1 MYKIGIVEKIHEK
14 GIDLLKNNKNFD
26 FEIIENISENNLIKQ
41 LPKFDGIT
49 LRVAKLGSN
58 ILSHCNKLKVISRH
72 GVGYDNVDINYL
84 KKNNIKLLITATA
97 NAVSV
102 AEHVMYMLLSLS
114 KGIINYDSMVRSGDF
129 RNDVKKLLTYE
140 IFNKEIL
147 IMGFG
152 RIGKILIKRCLG
164 FDMSVNVYDPFV
176 DEKIIESFGGK
187 KVKDLN
193 LAFKTADFM
202 SIHMP
207 LNEKTKNLI
216 NLEKLKSMKQNM
228 IIINTARG
236 GIINEKDL
244 NQAINMNIIFG
255 AGLDVFE
262 KEPIDLNNPLIN
274 NKRVLLSPHSA
285 TFTQECTIR
294 MGIQTVQN
302 LIDFFENK
310 VQKKMIVNYD

>member
-1 MYKIGIVEKIHEK
+1 
-14 GIDLLKNNKNFD
+14 
-26 FEIIENISENNLIKQ
+26 
-41 LPKFDGIT
+41 
-49 LRVAKLGSN
+49 
-58 ILSHCNKLKVISRH
+58 
-72 GVGYDNVDINYL
+72 
-84 KKNNIKLLITATA
+84 
-97 NAVSV
+97 
-102 AEHVMYMLLSLS
+102 MLLSLS
-114 KGIINYDSMVRSGDF
+114 KGITNYDTMVRSGDF

-176 DEKIIESFGGK
+176 DKKTIESFGGK
-187 KVKDLN
+187 KVEDLD
-193 LAFKTADFM
+193 LAFKTADFL

>member
-176 DEKIIESFGGK
+176 DKKTIESFGGK
-187 KVKDLN
+187 KVEDLN
-193 LAFKTADFM
+193 LAFKTADFL

-216 NLEKLKSMKQNM
+216 NLEKLKSMKKNM

-285 TFTQECTIR
+285 TFTQECTER

>member
-26 FEIIENISENNLIKQ
+26 FEIIEDVTENNLIKQ

-58 ILSHCNKLKVISRH
+58 ILSHCNNLKVISRH

-114 KGIINYDSMVRSGDF
+114 KGIVNYDTMVRSGDF

-176 DEKIIESFGGK
+176 DKKTIESFGGK
-187 KVKDLN
+187 KVEDLN
-193 LAFKTADFM
+193 LAFKTADFL

-216 NLEKLKSMKQNM
+216 NLEKLKSMKKNM

-244 NQAINMNIIFG
+244 NHAINKNIIFG

-285 TFTQECTIR
+285 TFTQECTKR

-310 VQKKMIVNYD
+310 VQKKMMVNYD

>member
-285 TFTQECTIR
+285 TFTQECTER